1 MITAPTCSN
10 ENSHFISQNILI
22 SVLHKYMHIL
32 LAFLP
37 RIIYFSAFPRKGSLF
52 QILYDNS
59 VLERN
64 TESSKNN
71 LLIKGRFSTKAFETL
86 ENSSCVYEGVNR
98 LQRNEKYP
106 EQEPPRAI
114 IFTSYSK
121 QM

>member
-1 MITAPTCSN
+1 M
-10 ENSHFISQNILI
+10 FQNILTSVRLKCLHI
-22 SVLHKYMHIL
+22 SLT
-32 LAFLP
+32 LARR
-37 RIIYFSAFPRKGSLF
+37 RIIYFGAFPRKSSLF
-52 QILYDNS
+52 GILYDNS

-71 LLIKGRFSTKAFETL
+71 LLIKGRFSKEVFETL
-86 ENSSCVYEGVNR
+86 ENSSSVYEGVNR

-106 EQEPPRAI
+106 EQEAPRAI